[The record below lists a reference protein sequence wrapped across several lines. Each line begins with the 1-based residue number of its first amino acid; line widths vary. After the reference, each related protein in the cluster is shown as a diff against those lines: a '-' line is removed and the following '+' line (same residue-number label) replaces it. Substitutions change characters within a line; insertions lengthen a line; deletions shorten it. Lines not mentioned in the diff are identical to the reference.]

1 MNIHKNFLPQDKF
14 ITLQSFIM
22 SDQMPWYYNDG
33 VVSVGDSFFQ
43 FTFGFVSKQQV
54 NCSKEQMTLIEPIL
68 SKIKY
73 KKLNKVKANLLGKTN
88 KNIEHGMHTDQLKGK
103 TGIFYIN
110 NCNGYTKFENGEK
123 IYSEE
128 NKYIEFNSKTKH
140 SGSSCTDKK
149 IRVVINF
156 NYE

>member
-1 MNIHKNFLPQDKF
+1 MPNHFNKIVNQNYQGIYDNQLEN
-14 ITLQSFIM
+14 TLANGRL
-22 SDQMPWYYNDG
+22 Y
-33 VVSVGDSFFQ
+33 
-43 FTFGFVSKQQV
+43 T
-54 NCSKEQMTLIEPIL
+54 
-68 SKIKY
+68 SKIDQNQKE
-73 KKLNKVKANLLGKTN
+73 LIDSIQEDLL
-88 KNIEHGMHTDQLKGK
+88 
-103 TGIFYIN
+103 
-110 NCNGYTKFENGEK
+110 K

>member
-68 SKIKY
+68 SKIR
-73 KKLNKVKANLLGKTN
+73 
-88 KNIEHGMHTDQLKGK
+88 
-103 TGIFYIN
+103 YI
-110 NCNGYTKFENGEK
+110 
-123 IYSEE
+123 S
-128 NKYIEFNSKTKH
+128 EFNIGHFIISESIFLGIKNVIRKF
-140 SGSSCTDKK
+140 KK
-149 IRVVINF
+149 ILG
-156 NYE
+156 